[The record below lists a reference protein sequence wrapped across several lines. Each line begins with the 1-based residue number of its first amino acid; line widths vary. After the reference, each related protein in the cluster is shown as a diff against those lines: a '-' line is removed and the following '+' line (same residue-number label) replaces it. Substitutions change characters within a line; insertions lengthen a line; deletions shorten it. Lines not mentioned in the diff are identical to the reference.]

1 LTAPL
6 EFTNFLKLFDQLH
19 CSISSGCGFNA
30 SFAMWWLAFGYD
42 FFSSMD
48 CGERAD
54 LLCLKVI
61 VRKSFL

>member
-1 LTAPL
+1 MWQLLIASGW
-6 EFTNFLKLFDQLH
+6 LFY
-19 CSISSGCGFNA
+19 CSCSYRL
-30 SFAMWWLAFGYD
+30 MWWLAFGYD

-48 CGERAD
+48 CEERAD